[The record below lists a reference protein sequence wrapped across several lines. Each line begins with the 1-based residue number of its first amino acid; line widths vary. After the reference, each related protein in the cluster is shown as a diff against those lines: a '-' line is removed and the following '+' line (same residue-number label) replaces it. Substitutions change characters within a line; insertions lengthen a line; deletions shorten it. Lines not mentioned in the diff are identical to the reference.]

1 MALTSCNLPRHVG
14 DNIVPSFPVFNR
26 LLFLALKS
34 SSLAIDD
41 VTYGLQATHE
51 ELLSDVLHL
60 RNAIRKTLDPVL
72 QVKLLR
78 GDRVCINILAPG
90 GYEFSVAFLAVA
102 ALGAIIVPICKH
114 GIQHPTVMHQPYK
127 Y

>member
-1 MALTSCNLPRHVG
+1 MALNSPPSLAQHVG
-14 DNIVPSFPVFNR
+14 DSILPSFPVFNR

-34 SSLAIDD
+34 NHLAIND
-41 VTYGLQATHE
+41 VTYGDRATYE

-60 RNAIRKTLDPVL
+60 RNAIRNSLNPSL
-72 QVKLLR
+72 QAKLLR

-102 ALGAIIVPICKH
+102 ALGAIIVPICKYH
-114 GIQHPTVMHQPYK
+114 LP
-127 Y
+127 